1 LGREYRSVGDLAP
14 EPVALLEDHAE
25 GIARMQIE
33 GEVDVPSED
42 LREREDQRIGESGLL
57 PRVVEGTLD
66 ASAHVDEPGL
76 ETAAAR
82 GSVGRRRIGQ
92 AQVRSR
98 LVAGEEALQVADRRG
113 ADGDAVPRK
122 KMERPCDVRRRGLVG

>member
-1 LGREYRSVGDLAP
+1 LREARADAAELHGAAQELPLHAAAVGRVVRERAVAVAVGDGAVAPAPVQELGREYRSVGDLAP

-57 PRVVEGTLD
+57 PRVVE
-66 ASAHVDEPGL
+66 
-76 ETAAAR
+76 
-82 GSVGRRRIGQ
+82 
-92 AQVRSR
+92 
-98 LVAGEEALQVADRRG
+98 
-113 ADGDAVPRK
+113 
-122 KMERPCDVRRRGLVG
+122 